1 MYHFFRV
8 QRKVPEWYNAGMPD
22 LTHTAIAD
30 PAAFEE
36 RLRAVPLAPGVY
48 LWKNAQGKIIYVG
61 KSKRLRDRM
70 RSYFNQTGDPYGKTA
85 RLVEQ
90 IADFQVIVTS
100 TELEALLLEMTFIKQ
115 HRPRF
120 NVMLKDDKSYP
131 YIKVTLHETW
141 PRIFA
146 TRNPR
151 WEEGARYFGPY
162 SSAGAVYRTL
172 DQLNRLFAFRP
183 PSRCPDD
190 RFNRH
195 RRMGKPCLYYD
206 IKRCLGPCVPGLV
219 NQEEYRATIELVCR
233 FLEGKSDLVV
243 KTLRRQMEEA
253 AERLDFERAA
263 RLRDSIRDIELI
275 SQRQQVLRHD
285 DADQDVIGLAR
296 EEGMAVVQ
304 VLCIRAGKLI
314 SAESFPLQNAEG
326 ERNEDLLASF
336 LTQFYDTAAELPA
349 ALLLPV
355 PLDEPAVIEQWLAQK
370 AGRKI
375 ALHTPQRGEKRR
387 LVELAEQN
395 ARQKLEELRLQW
407 LNSEQRAVAGLSEVR
422 DLLGLSALPT
432 RIECFDVSNIQGSHA
447 VGAMVVFERGEP
459 KKSRY
464 RKFRIK
470 TVQGANDVASIQE
483 ILRRRFRRAAMVIGE
498 EEQQS
503 EAQRMNGGV
512 NSPVEADD
520 QEEAEKTDTPG
531 SHADIERQ
539 ETWAELPDLILID
552 GGVGQLNGAIQA
564 LRDLR
569 FDHIPIVGVVKGP
582 NRDRFDL
589 LLPGASDVIVL
600 ERDSSALRLIRMIDE
615 EADRFAKDYH
625 RKLRSKSA
633 TSSRLEEIPGI
644 GPKRRQLLL
653 KRFGS
658 LEGIRNATVDELAAV
673 PGMTRKAAEELKSML

>member
-1 MYHFFRV
+1 
-8 QRKVPEWYNAGMPD
+8 MPD
-22 LTHTAIAD
+22 LTHTSIAD
-30 PAAFEE
+30 PVAFEE

-70 RSYFNQTGDPYGKTA
+70 RSYFNHPDDFHGKTA
-85 RLVEQ
+85 RLVAQ

-100 TELEALLLEMTFIKQ
+100 SELEALLLEMNLIKQ

-131 YIKVTLHETW
+131 YIKVTLHEPW
-141 PRIFA
+141 PRVFA

-190 RFNRH
+190 KFNRH
-195 RRMGKPCLYYD
+195 RRLGKPCLYYD

-219 NQEEYRATIELVCR
+219 NQDEYRATIELVCR
-233 FLEGKSDLVV
+233 FLEGKSDVVV

-326 ERNEDLLASF
+326 ERSEDLLASF
-336 LTQFYDTAAELPA
+336 LTQFYDAAAEIPA
-349 ALLLPV
+349 TLLLPV
-355 PLDEPAVIEQWLAQK
+355 PLDDPAIIEQWLAQK

-375 ALHTPQRGEKRR
+375 ALHVPQRGEKRR
-387 LVELAEQN
+387 LIELAEQN
-395 ARQKLEELRLQW
+395 ARQKLDELRLQW
-407 LNSEQRAVAGLSEVR
+407 LNSEQRAVAGLTEVR
-422 DLLGLSALPT
+422 DLLGLNALPT
-432 RIECFDVSNIQGSHA
+432 RIECFDVSNTQGSHS
-447 VGAMVVFERGEP
+447 VGAMVVFEHGEP

-470 TVQGANDVASIQE
+470 TVEGANDVASIQE
-483 ILRRRFRRAAMVIGE
+483 VLRRRFRRAAVVIGE
-498 EEQQS
+498 EEQGT
-503 EAQRMNGGV
+503 EERAVNGQPDA
-512 NSPVEADD
+512 SD

-531 SHADIERQ
+531 SRADLERQ

-552 GGVGQLNGAIQA
+552 GGIGQVNGALQV
-564 LRDLR
+564 LRELR
-569 FDHIPIVGVVKGP
+569 FDHIPVVGVVKGP

-589 LLPGASDVIVL
+589 LSPGASDLIVL
-600 ERDSSALRLIRMIDE
+600 ERDSAALRLIRQIDE

-633 TSSRLEEIPGI
+633 TASRLEEIPGI

-658 LEGIRNATVDELAAV
+658 LEGIRNATVDEIAAV
-673 PGMTRKAAEELKSML
+673 PGMTRKAAEELKSLL

>member
-1 MYHFFRV
+1 
-8 QRKVPEWYNAGMPD
+8 MPD
-22 LTHTAIAD
+22 LTHTDIAD
-30 PAAFEE
+30 PVAFEE

-48 LWKNAQGKIIYVG
+48 LWKNAQGKIIYIG

-70 RSYFNQTGDPYGKTA
+70 RSYFNHTGDFYGKTA
-85 RLVEQ
+85 RLVAQ

-100 TELEALLLEMTFIKQ
+100 TELEALLLEMTLIKQ

-131 YIKVTLHETW
+131 YIKVTLHESW

-190 RFNRH
+190 KFNRH
-195 RRMGKPCLYYD
+195 RRLGKPCLYYD

-219 NQEEYRATIELVCR
+219 NQEEYRTTIESVCR
-233 FLEGKSDLVV
+233 FLEGKNDLVV

-275 SQRQQVLRHD
+275 GQRQQVLRHD

-304 VLCIRAGKLI
+304 VLCIRGGKLI

-326 ERNEDLLASF
+326 ERSEDLLDSF
-336 LTQFYDTAAELPA
+336 LTQFYDAAAELPA
-349 ALLLPV
+349 MLLLPM
-355 PLDEPAVIEQWLAQK
+355 PLDDPTIIEQWLAQK

-375 ALHTPQRGEKRR
+375 ALHAPQRGERRR

-395 ARQKLEELRLQW
+395 ARQKLDELRLQW
-407 LNSEQRAVAGLSEVR
+407 LNSEQRAVAGLTEVR

-432 RIECFDVSNIQGSHA
+432 RIECFDVSNTQGSHS
-447 VGAMVVFERGEP
+447 VGAMVVFEHGEP

-464 RKFRIK
+464 RKFKIK
-470 TVQGANDVASIQE
+470 TVEGANDVASIQE
-483 ILRRRFRRAAMVIGE
+483 VLRRRFRRAAMVIGE
-498 EEQQS
+498 EDQPAEDQQ
-503 EAQRMNGGV
+503 ANGAV
-512 NSPVEADD
+512 NGQADAGD
-520 QEEAEKTDTPG
+520 QEETEKTDAPG
-531 SHADIERQ
+531 SHADLERQ

-552 GGVGQLNGAIQA
+552 GGIGQVNGALQV
-564 LRDLR
+564 LRELR
-569 FDHIPIVGVVKGP
+569 FDHIPVVGVVKGP

-589 LLPGASDVIVL
+589 LTPGASDLIVL
-600 ERDSSALRLIRMIDE
+600 ARDSAALRLIRQIDE
-615 EADRFAKDYH
+615 EADRFARDYH

-633 TSSRLEEIPGI
+633 TASRLEEIPGI

-658 LEGIRNATVDELAAV
+658 LDGIRNATIDELAAV
-673 PGMTRKAAEELKSML
+673 PGMTRKAAEELKSLL

>member
-1 MYHFFRV
+1 
-8 QRKVPEWYNAGMPD
+8 MPD
-22 LTHTAIAD
+22 LTHTAITD
-30 PAAFEE
+30 PVAFEE

-48 LWKNAQGKIIYVG
+48 LWKNAQGKIIYIG

-70 RSYFNQTGDPYGKTA
+70 RSYFTHPGDVHGKTA
-85 RLVEQ
+85 RLVAQ

-100 TELEALLLEMTFIKQ
+100 TELEALLLEMTLIKQ

-131 YIKVTLHETW
+131 YIKVTLNEPW

-151 WEEGARYFGPY
+151 WEAGARYFGPY

-190 RFNRH
+190 KFNRH
-195 RRMGKPCLYYD
+195 RRLGKPCLYYD

-219 NQEEYRATIELVCR
+219 NQDEYRTTVESVCR
-233 FLEGKSDLVV
+233 FLEGKSDVV
-243 KTLRRQMEEA
+243 MKTLRRQMEEA

-263 RLRDSIRDIELI
+263 RLRDSIRDIDLI

-285 DADQDVIGLAR
+285 AADQDVIGLAR

-326 ERNEDLLASF
+326 ERSEDLLASF
-336 LTQFYDTAAELPA
+336 LTQFYDAAAELPA
-349 ALLLPV
+349 TLLLPI
-355 PLDEPAVIEQWLAQK
+355 PLDDLAVIEQWLAQK

-375 ALHTPQRGEKRR
+375 TLHTPQRGERRR

-395 ARQKLEELRLQW
+395 ARQKLDELRLQW
-407 LNSEQRAVAGLSEVR
+407 LNSEQRAVAGLAEVR

-432 RIECFDVSNIQGSHA
+432 RIECFDVSNTQGSHS
-447 VGAMVVFERGEP
+447 VGAMVVFEHGEP

-470 TVQGANDVASIQE
+470 TVEGANDVASIQE
-483 ILRRRFRRAAMVIGE
+483 VLRRRFRRAAMVIGE
-498 EEQQS
+498 EEHPAD
-503 EAQRMNGGV
+503 ERVVNGQTDV
-512 NSPVEADD
+512 AE
-520 QEEAEKTDTPG
+520 QEEGDKTDAPG
-531 SHADIERQ
+531 SQADLERQ

-552 GGVGQLNGAIQA
+552 GGIGQVNGALHV

-569 FDHIPIVGVVKGP
+569 FEHIPVVGVVKGP

-589 LLPGASDVIVL
+589 LIPGASDLIVL
-600 ERDSSALRLIRMIDE
+600 ERDSAALRLIRRIDE

-633 TSSRLEEIPGI
+633 TASRLEEISGI

-658 LEGIRNATVDELAAV
+658 LDGIRNATVDEIAAV
-673 PGMTRKAAEELKSML
+673 PGMTRKAAEELKSLL

>member
-1 MYHFFRV
+1 MS
-8 QRKVPEWYNAGMPD
+8 D
-22 LTHTAIAD
+22 LMHTTVAD
-30 PAAFEE
+30 PIALEE

-48 LWKNAQGKIIYVG
+48 LWKNAQGKIIYIG

-70 RSYFNQTGDPYGKTA
+70 RSYFARTDDPYGKTA
-85 RLVEQ
+85 RLVAQ

-100 TELEALLLEMTFIKQ
+100 NELEALLLEMTLIKQ

-120 NVMLKDDKSYP
+120 NVLLKDDKSYP
-131 YIKVTLHETW
+131 YIKVTLHEPW
-141 PRIFA
+141 PRIVA

-190 RFNRH
+190 KFNRH
-195 RRMGKPCLYYD
+195 RRLGKPCLYYD

-219 NQEEYRATIELVCR
+219 NQNDYRATVESVCR
-233 FLEGKSDLVV
+233 FLEGKSDLVA
-243 KTLRRQMEEA
+243 KILRRQMEEA

-275 SQRQQVLRHD
+275 GQRQQVLRHD

-304 VLCIRAGKLI
+304 VLRIRAGKLI

-326 ERNEDLLASF
+326 ERDESLLASF
-336 LTQFYDTAAELPA
+336 LTQFYDAAAELPA
-349 ALLLPV
+349 TLLLPA
-355 PLDEPAVIEQWLAQK
+355 PLDDLAIIEQWLAQK
-370 AGRKI
+370 AGRKV

-395 ARQKLEELRLQW
+395 ARQKLDELRLQW
-407 LNSEQRAVAGLSEVR
+407 LNSEQRAVAGLTEVR

-432 RIECFDVSNIQGSHA
+432 RIECFDVSNTQGSHS
-447 VGAMVVFERGEP
+447 VGAMVVFEHGEP

-470 TVQGANDVASIQE
+470 TVEGANDVASIQE
-483 ILRRRFRRAAMVIGE
+483 VLRRRFWRAAMVIGE
-498 EEQQS
+498 EEQPAD
-503 EAQRMNGGV
+503 ERVVNGQTDAA
-512 NSPVEADD
+512 E
-520 QEEAEKTDTPG
+520 QEDGEKTDAPG
-531 SHADIERQ
+531 SQSDLERQ

-552 GGVGQLNGAIQA
+552 GGIGQLNGALQV

-569 FDHIPIVGVVKGP
+569 FDHIPVVGVVKGP

-589 LLPGASDVIVL
+589 LLPDASDLIVL
-600 ERDSSALRLIRMIDE
+600 ERDSAALRLIRQIDE

-633 TSSRLEEIPGI
+633 TASRLEEIPGI

-658 LEGIRNATVDELAAV
+658 LEGIRNASVDEIAAV
-673 PGMTRKAAEELKSML
+673 PGMTRKAAEELKSLL

>member
-1 MYHFFRV
+1 
-8 QRKVPEWYNAGMPD
+8 MPD
-22 LTHTAIAD
+22 LTHTDIAD
-30 PAAFEE
+30 PVAFEE

-48 LWKNAQGKIIYVG
+48 LWKNAQGKIIYIG

-70 RSYFNQTGDPYGKTA
+70 RSYFNHTGDFYGKTA
-85 RLVEQ
+85 RLVAQ

-100 TELEALLLEMTFIKQ
+100 TELEALLLEMTLIKQ

-131 YIKVTLHETW
+131 YIKVTLHEPW

-190 RFNRH
+190 KFNRH
-195 RRMGKPCLYYD
+195 RRLGKPCLYYD

-219 NQEEYRATIELVCR
+219 NQEEYRATIESVCR

-253 AERLDFERAA
+253 AQRLDFERAA
-263 RLRDSIRDIELI
+263 RLRDSIRDIDLI

-304 VLCIRAGKLI
+304 VLRIRAGKLI

-326 ERNEDLLASF
+326 ERSEDLLASF
-336 LTQFYDTAAELPA
+336 LTQFYDAAAELPA
-349 ALLLPV
+349 TLLLPM
-355 PLDEPAVIEQWLAQK
+355 PLDDPTIIEQWLAQK

-375 ALHTPQRGEKRR
+375 VLHVPQRGERRR

-395 ARQKLEELRLQW
+395 ARQKLDELRLQW
-407 LNSEQRAVAGLSEVR
+407 LNSEQRAVAGLTEVR
-422 DLLGLSALPT
+422 DLLGLSALPA
-432 RIECFDVSNIQGSHA
+432 RIECFDVSNTQGSHS
-447 VGAMVVFERGEP
+447 VGAMVVFEHGEP

-470 TVQGANDVASIQE
+470 TVEGANDVASIQE
-483 ILRRRFRRAAMVIGE
+483 VLRRRFRRAAAAMGE
-498 EEQQS
+498 ETSLDAQQS
-503 EAQRMNGGV
+503 ITLPFDQDNSDDKGV
-512 NSPVEADD
+512 EQTGAPDSRADLE
-520 QEEAEKTDTPG
+520 Q
-531 SHADIERQ
+531 Q

-552 GGVGQLNGAIQA
+552 GGIGQVNGALQV
-564 LRDLR
+564 LRELR
-569 FDHIPIVGVVKGP
+569 FDHIPVVGVVKGP

-589 LLPGASDVIVL
+589 LMPGASDLIVL
-600 ERDSSALRLIRMIDE
+600 ARDSAALRLIRQIDE
-615 EADRFAKDYH
+615 EADRFARDYH

-633 TSSRLEEIPGI
+633 TASRLEEIPGI

-658 LEGIRNATVDELAAV
+658 LDGIRNATIDELAAV
-673 PGMTRKAAEELKSML
+673 PGMTRKAAEELKSLL